1 LRKQEFL
8 LKEWLPSAGNKVS
21 KIKLSK
27 EFIQS
32 TVKLALNEDLYPSG
46 DITSGLIDNDKVVTV
61 KLISNQSAIVG
72 GLLFAK
78 QTFALIDNKIK
89 FIIKK
94 KDGSRVKK
102 GNLVALIKGKAKNIL
117 IAERVALNFLSHISG
132 IATKTNEFVK
142 LAGKKTKICCTRK
155 TIPNLRVIQKYAV
168 KLGGGTNHRFNLS
181 DEYLIKDNHIASSDL
196 KTLVNK
202 AIKNKKG
209 KKITVEVDTIE
220 QLRSILGLKFNT
232 ILLDNMN
239 IKNLRNA
246 VKIAKKY
253 YETEAS
259 GNVNLNTVK
268 AIASTGVNRI
278 SIGSITHSATAV
290 DFKLE
295 I

>member
-1 LRKQEFL
+1 M
-8 LKEWLPSAGNKVS
+8 S

-27 EFIQS
+27 EFIRN

-46 DITSGLIDNDKVVTV
+46 DITSGLIKNNKVISI
-61 KLISNQSAIVG
+61 KLLSNQNAVIG

-78 QTFALIDNKIK
+78 QAFALIDSKIK

-94 KDGSRVKK
+94 KDGSKIKK
-102 GNLVALIKGKAKNIL
+102 GSLVALIKGNAKNIL

-132 IATKTNEFVK
+132 IATKTNAFVK
-142 LAGKKTKICCTRK
+142 LAGNKTKICCTRK

-196 KTLVNK
+196 RSLVTK

-209 KKITVEVDTIE
+209 RKITVEVDSLN
-220 QLRSILGLKFNT
+220 QLKSIMGLKFNT
-232 ILLDNMN
+232 VLFDNMS
-239 IKNLRNA
+239 IKSLKQG
-246 VKIAKKY
+246 VKISNKQ

-259 GNVNLNTVK
+259 GNISLETVK
-268 AIASTGVNRI
+268 SIAATGVNRI
-278 SIGSITHSATAV
+278 SVGSITHSAEAV
-290 DFKLE
+290 DLKLE

>member
-1 LRKQEFL
+1 M
-8 LKEWLPSAGNKVS
+8 S

-27 EFIQS
+27 EFIKS

-46 DITSGLIDNDKVVTV
+46 DITSGLINNKKILTV

-78 QTFALIDNKIK
+78 QTFALIDDKIK
-89 FIIKK
+89 LIIKK
-94 KDGSRVKK
+94 KDGTRVKK
-102 GNLVALIKGKAKNIL
+102 GNLVALIKGNAKNII

-181 DEYLIKDNHIASSDL
+181 DEYLIKDNHIAISDL
-196 KTLVNK
+196 KTLVLK

-209 KKITVEVDTIE
+209 KKITVEVDTIK
-220 QLRSILGLKFNT
+220 QLKSILGLKFNT
-232 ILLDNMN
+232 VLLDNMSV
-239 IKNLRNA
+239 KNLKHG
-246 VKIAKKY
+246 VKIAKKFY
-253 YETEAS
+253 VTEAS
-259 GNVNLNTVK
+259 GNVSLKTVK
-268 AIASTGVNRI
+268 AIVSTGINRI
-278 SIGSITHSATAV
+278 SVGSITHSAPAI

>member
-1 LRKQEFL
+1 M
-8 LKEWLPSAGNKVS
+8 S

-27 EFIQS
+27 EFIKN

-46 DITSGLIDNDKVVTV
+46 DITSALINNDKIVTV
-61 KLISNQSAIVG
+61 KLISNQNAVVA

-78 QTFALIDNKIK
+78 QTFSLIDNKIK

-94 KDGSRVKK
+94 KDGSRTKK
-102 GNLVALIKGKAKNIL
+102 GSLVALIKGKAKNIL

-132 IATKTNEFVK
+132 IATKTNEFVR

-196 KTLVNK
+196 KTLVIK
-202 AIKNKKG
+202 AIKNKKR
-209 KKITVEVDTIE
+209 KKVTVEVDTID
-220 QLRSILGLKFNT
+220 QLKSILGLKFNT
-232 ILLDNMN
+232 VLLDNMN
-239 IKNLRNA
+239 IKNIRKA

-259 GNVNLNTVK
+259 GNINLKTVK
-268 AIASTGVNRI
+268 AVASTGVNRI

>member
-1 LRKQEFL
+1 M
-8 LKEWLPSAGNKVS
+8 S

-32 TVKLALNEDLYPSG
+32 TVKLALNEDLYPLG
-46 DITSGLIDNDKVVTV
+46 DITTSLIDNNKIVRA
-61 KLISNQSAIVG
+61 KLISNQNAIVG

-89 FIIKK
+89 FIIKIQ
-94 KDGSRVKK
+94 DGSKTRK
-102 GNLVALIKGKAKNIL
+102 GNLVAIVKGKAKNIL

-132 IATKTNEFVK
+132 IATKTNEFVR

-168 KLGGGTNHRFNLS
+168 KLGGGMNHRFNLS
-181 DEYLIKDNHIASSDL
+181 DEYLIKDNHIASTNL
-196 KTLVNK
+196 KALVLK
-202 AIKNKKG
+202 AIKNRKG
-209 KKITVEVDTIE
+209 KIITVEIDTIK
-220 QLRSILGLKFNT
+220 QLRSILGLKFNRV
-232 ILLDNMN
+232 ILDNMT
-239 IKNLRNA
+239 IQNLSDCI
-246 VKIAKKY
+246 KIAKRF

-259 GNVNLNTVK
+259 GNITLKTVK

-278 SIGSITHSATAV
+278 SVGSITHSAPAV

-295 I
+295 F

>member
-1 LRKQEFL
+1 M
-8 LKEWLPSAGNKVS
+8 S
-21 KIKLSK
+21 KIQLSK
-27 EFIQS
+27 TFILN

-46 DITSGLIDNDKVVTV
+46 DITSSLVENDKSIKI
-61 KLISNQSAIVG
+61 KLIANQSAIVG

-78 QTFALIDNKIK
+78 QAFYLIDQKIK
-89 FIIKK
+89 FRIKK
-94 KDGSRVKK
+94 RDGSNVKK
-102 GNLVALIKGKAKNIL
+102 GSLIATIEGKAKNIL

-132 IATKTNEFVK
+132 IATITNKFVK

-168 KLGGGTNHRFNLS
+168 KIGGGINHRFNLS

-196 KTLVNK
+196 KTLVIK

-209 KKITVEVDTIE
+209 KKITVEVDNLN
-220 QLRSILGLKFNT
+220 QLKSLMGLKFDRV
-232 ILLDNMN
+232 LLDNMSSN
-239 IKNLRNA
+239 NLKKA
-246 VKIAKKY
+246 VKIINGF

-259 GNVNLNTVK
+259 GNVNLKTVK
-268 AIASTGVNRI
+268 SIAKTGVNRI
-278 SIGSITHSATAV
+278 SIGGITHSAPAI

>member
-1 LRKQEFL
+1 
-8 LKEWLPSAGNKVS
+8 VS

-27 EFIQS
+27 EFIKS
-32 TVKLALNEDLYPSG
+32 SVKLALNEDLYPSG
-46 DITSGLIDNDKVVTV
+46 DITSSLINNDKVVTV
-61 KLISNQSAIVG
+61 KLISNQNALVG

-78 QTFALIDNKIK
+78 EAFSLIDSKIK

-102 GNLVALIKGKAKNIL
+102 GSLVASIKGKAKNIL

-168 KLGGGTNHRFNLS
+168 KLGGGINHRFNLS
-181 DEYLIKDNHIASSDL
+181 DEYLIKDNHVASSDL
-196 KTLVNK
+196 KSLVLN

-209 KKITVEVDTIE
+209 RKITVEVDTIK

-232 ILLDNMN
+232 VLLDNMN
-239 IKNLRNA
+239 VKNLRDS

-259 GNVNLNTVK
+259 GNVSLRKVK

-278 SIGSITHSATAV
+278 SVGSITHSASAI